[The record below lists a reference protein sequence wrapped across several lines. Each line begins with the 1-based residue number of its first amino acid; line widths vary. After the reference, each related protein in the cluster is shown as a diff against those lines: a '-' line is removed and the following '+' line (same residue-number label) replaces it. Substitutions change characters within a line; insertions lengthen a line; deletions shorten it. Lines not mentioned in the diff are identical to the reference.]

1 MDPQFEAEDQ
11 PLRSRTVGGRRPIS
25 LPVLL
30 LLTVACLSALPV
42 GFFGVCT
49 AEIAVNEMYP
59 GIMGDS
65 FGMALGLAV
74 AGGVLLSLGVFL
86 LAVWP
91 QWRRYLQARAQS
103 RGLTTSRTPDPTTR
117 PSRTASRPAPRDGV
131 ADDGSS

>member
-49 AEIAVNEMYP
+49 AEIAVNEIYP
-59 GIMGDS
+59 GILGDS
-65 FGMALGLAV
+65 LGMVLWLAV

-103 RGLTTSRTPDPTTR
+103 RGLTSSQAPNPTTR